1 MSAEGVNRKLRL
13 LMRKS
18 EDEQKAVENLINSGH
33 YRIAISRCYFVV
45 FYAASALL
53 AFHGKAF
60 SKHSAVVSFFGKEF
74 SAKDAQSKNMHRILL
89 DLFDLRN
96 DADYKLSED
105 PKEEDARK
113 QLALA
118 VKFHDWVESQL
129 PLSG

>member
-13 LMRKS
+13 LMHKS
-18 EDEQKAVENLINSGH
+18 EDEIGGVENLIGSGH
-33 YRIAISRCYFVV
+33 YRMAISRCYFIV

-53 AFHGKAF
+53 ASHGLAF

-74 SAKDAQSKNMHRILL
+74 SAKDAQSKKMHGILL
-89 DLFDLRN
+89 DLFELRN

-105 PKEEDARK
+105 PKEKDARK

-118 VKFHDWVESQL
+118 IKFRDWVESQL